1 MSDEALFKQ
10 YGKHFQECIFHGL
23 MEDQAWATA
32 MHEVMR
38 PDFFE
43 IKYLSWL
50 TERYFSYFSKYKTF
64 PTFQLLI
71 SIVKDNLREG
81 NDEVLRNQIVDF
93 LKRGKTGEFNQ
104 DIQYVK
110 EKSLDFCKRQA
121 FKDALEKA
129 VDMVSADNF
138 EEVVSLMKKA
148 VSVGL
153 PSTIGHDFNED
164 MEARFVKIN
173 RMPVPTGLVELDSK
187 EVLQGGLGRGELGV
201 VLAPTGVGKSHYLVQ
216 MGVSAILAGK
226 TVAHYTFELTETA
239 VGIRYDSNLCS
250 IPSNEVADHKHEV
263 IEIYKELEFG
273 KLIIKEYPTGT
284 ASVSTIRSHL
294 EKLSLKGIVPNLV
307 IIDYADIMKSSKHYD
322 TPRFELK
329 LVYEELRNLAM
340 ELNIPVWTAS
350 QANREAANSD
360 VVGLENMSEAYGKA
374 MVADFIV
381 SISRKPSEKATGSG
395 RLFVAKN
402 RAGKDGIIFPIN
414 IDTSMSKFKILN
426 EGALDAEELMA
437 NDRDDLK
444 KRLKDK
450 FSKIKD
456 TDF

>member
-173 RMPVPTGLVELDSK
+173 RISCN
-187 EVLQGGLGRGELGV
+187 
-201 VLAPTGVGKSHYLVQ
+201 SC
-216 MGVSAILAGK
+216 I
-226 TVAHYTFELTETA
+226 
-239 VGIRYDSNLCS
+239 
-250 IPSNEVADHKHEV
+250 
-263 IEIYKELEFG
+263 
-273 KLIIKEYPTGT
+273 
-284 ASVSTIRSHL
+284 TI
-294 EKLSLKGIVPNLV
+294 
-307 IIDYADIMKSSKHYD
+307 
-322 TPRFELK
+322 
-329 LVYEELRNLAM
+329 
-340 ELNIPVWTAS
+340 
-350 QANREAANSD
+350 
-360 VVGLENMSEAYGKA
+360 
-374 MVADFIV
+374 FI
-381 SISRKPSEKATGSG
+381 
-395 RLFVAKN
+395 
-402 RAGKDGIIFPIN
+402 
-414 IDTSMSKFKILN
+414 
-426 EGALDAEELMA
+426 
-437 NDRDDLK
+437 
-444 KRLKDK
+444 
-450 FSKIKD
+450 
-456 TDF
+456 